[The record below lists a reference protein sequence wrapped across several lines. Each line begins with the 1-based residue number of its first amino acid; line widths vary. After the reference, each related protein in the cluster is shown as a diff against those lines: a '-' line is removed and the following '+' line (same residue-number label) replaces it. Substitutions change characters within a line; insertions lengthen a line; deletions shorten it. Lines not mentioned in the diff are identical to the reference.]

1 MDNSTILN
9 RIFTQNTFKEIL
21 NDDAISETY
30 LNVIKRYT
38 IDDAHKKNLELIS
51 EIYEYMD
58 KNYRNEYFYK
68 NTMLNKLLLG
78 VHKPNTTTALTEI
91 PIGRSKAD
99 FILINGKA
107 IVYEIKTA
115 LDTFERLESQIS
127 DYYKAFDHVAVVTDQ
142 KNKKFAEKMLGDTP
156 VGIYLLTKRN
166 QISTLKKPEKYDEE
180 LSKPEIFKVMNKN
193 EFESVLK
200 QVYTELPKVAPV
212 WHYSKCLEMFDN
224 IDISISY
231 PLFLKELKKRNK
243 IIIEEYKDVPYEL
256 KTLVYFSKYK
266 HNDYMKLHE
275 FLNSNFKEGE

>member
-1 MDNSTILN
+1 MDNSMILN

-21 NDDAISETY
+21 SDDAISETY
-30 LNVIKRYT
+30 LNVIKRYAM
-38 IDDAHKKNLELIS
+38 DDTHKKNLELIS

-78 VHKPNTTTALTEI
+78 VHKPTTTTALTEI
-91 PIGRSKAD
+91 PICRSKAD

-142 KNKKFAEKMLGDTP
+142 KNKNFVEKLLRDTP

-166 QISTLKKPEKYDEE
+166 QISTFKAPEKYDKE
-180 LSKPEIFKVMNKN
+180 LSKTEIFKVMNKN

-212 WHYSKCLEMFDN
+212 WHYSKCLEMFKN

-243 IIIEEYKDVPYEL
+243 IVIEEYNDVPYEL

-266 HNDYMKLHE
+266 HSDYMKLHE